1 MKVPKFMKNEQTPK
15 KSTNVTN
22 TKLLN
27 TFKTLYFTPE
37 TNVTQT
43 AKIYNQNSASIKA
56 SAKLNV
62 SINASSSTTTTTTT
76 TTSRNYTK
84 VVQPKRLKRNRL
96 LVNTKFNCS
105 KNETPVKAYLNA
117 KKQKVKDDDYY
128 EVSLEYFLFMLCF
141 FY

>member
-15 KSTNVTN
+15 KSTAVTNVTN

-37 TNVTQT
+37 TTNATKTQ
-43 AKIYNQNSASIKA
+43 IYNKNSASIKCA

-62 SINASSSTTTTTTT
+62 SINASSTTTTTTA
-76 TTSRNYTK
+76 SRNYTK
-84 VVQPKRLKRNRL
+84 VAQPKRLKRNRL
-96 LVNTKFNCS
+96 LVNTKFNVS

-128 EVSLEYFLFMLCF
+128 DDVS
-141 FY
+141 